1 MRRVLRHR
9 LVVLALAGVLF
20 APSQIDAQEQV
31 TGQVWVDY
39 LTDWY
44 VTSHHLLELEVGPKT
59 LFSGGEWWGELTL
72 TPAYEFVA
80 GHRFELVVRTL
91 FSWVRQNNALSTFEI
106 RPVLGFR
113 LYILQPNETRF
124 MVRDFNRVESRNI
137 RYDDSGNWD
146 TTWRYRN
153 RLEAQMAINHE
164 HLADDHTMYLLVD
177 AEAFVNLG
185 RAAEERFNDNWRI
198 RSGVGY
204 RLKYQWRFELLYT
217 LQLSKDTLV
226 ADFETSNHIV
236 RLRLKFYPR
245 SSPKQAI
252 AAKRARN

>member
-1 MRRVLRHR
+1 MRSWY
-9 LVVLALAGVLF
+9 VVALLLAALWVPASVN
-20 APSQIDAQEQV
+20 AQEDV

-44 VTSHHLLELEVGPKT
+44 VTSQHLVELEVGPKT
-59 LFSGGEWWGELTL
+59 LFSGGQWWGELTI

-164 HLADDHTMYLLVD
+164 HLADDHTMYLLADV
-177 AEAFVNLG
+177 EAFVNLG

-198 RSGVGY
+198 RSGIGY
-204 RLKYQWRFELLYT
+204 RLKYEWRFELLYT
-217 LQLSKDTLV
+217 LQLSKDTLL
-226 ADFETSNHIV
+226 ASFETSNHIL
-236 RLRLKFYPR
+236 RLRLKFFPKGSPR
-245 SSPKQAI
+245 QVV

>member
-1 MRRVLRHR
+1 MRHR
-9 LVVLALAGVLF
+9 LIVAALVGGLTVPGSLH
-20 APSQIDAQEQV
+20 AQEDV
-31 TGQVWVDY
+31 TGQAWVDF
-39 LTDWY
+39 LTDYY
-44 VTSHHLLELEVGPKT
+44 VHSNHLVELEIGPKA
-59 LFSGGEWWGELTL
+59 LFSGGQRWAELTL
-72 TPAYEFVA
+72 TPAYEWVV

-91 FSWVRQNNALSTFEI
+91 FSWVRQNKALSTFEI

-113 LYILQPNETRF
+113 LYILQPNQTRF

-137 RYDDSGNWD
+137 RYDDSGDWD

-153 RLEAQMAINHE
+153 RLEVQMAINHD
-164 HLADDHTMYLLVD
+164 HLADDHTMYFLAD
-177 AEAFVNLG
+177 AEAFINLG

-204 RLKYQWRFELLYT
+204 RLKYEWRFELLYT
-217 LQLSKDTLV
+217 LQLSKDTLL
-226 ADFETSNHIV
+226 ASFETSNHIV

-245 SSPKQAI
+245 HSLRQTV

>member
-1 MRRVLRHR
+1 MFR
-9 LVVLALAGVLF
+9 LLPHCLCVVVLAGVHF
-20 APSQIDAQEQV
+20 MPSRTSAQEEV

-91 FSWVRQNNALSTFEI
+91 FSWVRQNSALSTFEI
-106 RPVLGFR
+106 RPILGFR
-113 LYILQPNETRF
+113 LYILQPSEHRF

-137 RYDDSGNWD
+137 WYDSSRMWD

-153 RLEAQMAINHE
+153 RLEAQIAINHD
-164 HLADDHTMYLLVD
+164 HLADDHTFYLLAD
-177 AEAFVNLG
+177 AEAFINLG

-204 RLKYQWRFELLYT
+204 RLKYEWRFELLYT
-217 LQLSKDTLV
+217 LQLSRDTLLTS
-226 ADFETSNHIV
+226 FETSNHIV

-245 SSPKQAI
+245 YSLRQTV

>member
-1 MRRVLRHR
+1 MRSWY
-9 LVVLALAGVLF
+9 VVALLLAALWVPASVN
-20 APSQIDAQEQV
+20 AQEDV

-44 VTSHHLLELEVGPKT
+44 VTSQHLVELEVGPKT
-59 LFSGGEWWGELTL
+59 LFSGGQWWGELTL

-137 RYDDSGNWD
+137 RYSSSGDWD

-153 RLEAQMAINHE
+153 RLEVQVAVNHD
-164 HLADDHTMYLLVD
+164 HLADDHTFYLLAD

-198 RSGVGY
+198 RSGLGY
-204 RLKYQWRFELLYT
+204 RLRYQWRFELLYT
-217 LQLSKDTLV
+217 LQLSKDTLL
-226 ADFETSNHIV
+226 ASFETSNHIL
-236 RLRLKFYPR
+236 RLRLKFYPKGT
-245 SSPKQAI
+245 PKQAI